1 MRTEQFIAP
10 DPESLG
16 RAIAASPLADTA
28 TLTLVFGAPEL
39 IADPALS
46 GTLARALPRSAIAG
60 CSTAGEISNRG
71 VSDMTL
77 VATVIAFDHVR
88 VENAVTE
95 LTGMQ
100 DSFEAGERLIA
111 ALPTADLRMLLIFG
125 QGSDINGSALIDGIT
140 ARLGKSVP
148 IVGGLAADGARFE
161 RTWVLHREG
170 ASDCAVVAVGLY
182 GDSLECRH
190 GAAGGWEPF
199 GILRKVTRCDGNVL
213 YELDG
218 QPALDLY
225 RRYLGDYA
233 SDLPASGLLF
243 PFAMTG
249 ADRNSTGIIR
259 TILAINEATQSLT
272 LAGDI
277 DPAGYLQ
284 LMHASVDRLVDGAES
299 AAQSTIRPGT
309 HRHDG
314 LALLVSCVGRK
325 LVMGE
330 RADEE
335 VEIVSEI
342 FGPGTSLAG
351 FYSYGEISP
360 TAPGV
365 ACRLHNQTM
374 ALTWIGEVPA

>member
-1 MRTEQFIAP
+1 MRIEQFLAT
-10 DPESLG
+10 DAESLG
-16 RAIAASPLADTA
+16 QAIAVSPIAGAA

-39 IADPALS
+39 IADPALAEIL
-46 GTLARALPRSAIAG
+46 TRTLPRSAIAG
-60 CSTAGEISNRG
+60 CSTAGEISDRG
-71 VSDMTL
+71 VSDRTL
-77 VATVIAFDHVR
+77 VATVVAFERVR
-88 VENAVTE
+88 VLTAVTE
-95 LTGMQ
+95 LAGMQ
-100 DSFEAGERLIA
+100 DSFEAGCRLVSQ
-111 ALPTADLRMLLIFG
+111 LPTADLKMLLVFSRG
-125 QGSDINGSALIDGIT
+125 HGINGSALIDGIT
-140 ARLGKSVP
+140 ARLGESVP

-161 RTWVLHREG
+161 RTWVLQRDG
-170 ASDCAVVAVGLY
+170 ASDRAVLAVGLY
-182 GDSLECRH
+182 GEALECRH

-199 GILRKVTRCDGNVL
+199 GILRKVTRCDGNIL

-233 SDLPASGLLF
+233 GGLPASGLLF

-249 ADRNSTGIIR
+249 ADRSSTGIIR
-259 TILAINEATQSLT
+259 TILAIDETARSLT

-299 AAQSTIRPGT
+299 AARWASDPGSKG
-309 HRHDG
+309 RDG

-342 FGPGTSLAG
+342 FGPGTALAG

-365 ACRLHNQTM
+365 ACRLHNQTL
-374 ALTWIGEVPA
+374 ALTWFGEVDA

>member
-170 ASDCAVVAVGLY
+170 ASDCAVVGVGLY

-249 ADRNSTGIIR
+249 ADRSSTGIIR